1 MIHRVVH
8 ACRALKAEAL
18 NGRVKSD
25 DRLPVV
31 GRNRNPA
38 WIIKQLPVLA
48 NQTQSQNSEYW
59 MGFLAVEALCDCNA
73 TSSAPSQPVGC
84 YISARD
90 ILPSCKP
97 ILKATARGR
106 CGIRRMIISTF
117 LLLLILVAIYCL
129 SISCERVR
137 TFGRS
142 LRNQIQSPARNQPQ
156 ISPPPAAEELRG
168 SAQGRLPIEEET

>member
-1 MIHRVVH
+1 
-8 ACRALKAEAL
+8 
-18 NGRVKSD
+18 
-25 DRLPVV
+25 
-31 GRNRNPA
+31 
-38 WIIKQLPVLA
+38 
-48 NQTQSQNSEYW
+48 
-59 MGFLAVEALCDCNA
+59 MGFLAVEALCDCNG
-73 TSSAPSQPVGC
+73 TSGAPPQPVGC

-117 LLLLILVAIYCL
+117 LLLVILIALYCL

-142 LRNQIQSPARNQPQ
+142 LRNQIQSPARNRPQ
-156 ISPPPAAEELRG
+156 ISPPPAAEELREDAEEPPPVN
-168 SAQGRLPIEEET
+168 AQT